1 MQHLYMS
8 LNDPQK
14 TGWGVADEM
23 LRFGLMRP
31 MVRSELMIFVFFIS
45 LQPLTTA
52 RVNSPYREHSDA
64 YEDMNLDSPPV
75 SPPVFAIH
83 VFSLGFRLDLTF
95 RFDLERGHS
104 LHHFNAFNFKAID
117 EIITSYEFVK

>member
-1 MQHLYMS
+1 MS

-45 LQPLTTA
+45 LKPLTTA
-52 RVNSPYREHSDA
+52 RVNSPYGEHSDA
-64 YEDMNLDSPPV
+64 YEDMNLD

-95 RFDLERGHS
+95 GFDLERGHS